1 MSKEPGA
8 VRRTPSHWSAY
19 EPEIA
24 TGFFGF
30 PPLRRYLIATAF
42 GVESAEKHG
51 ENRWWAE
58 DIVSDLY
65 LGDRDIASML
75 SLCCGFGAVEQH
87 MVAYLDSVDTCVAVD
102 IAEGAVEEAARRA
115 AGLGLDKVIRYDVAN
130 LNAYE
135 WPDSTYDLVVAT
147 GALHHLA
154 ELEGVLDGV
163 VRCLKPGGVLFAN
176 EHIGASHQDY
186 PKRQLELINA
196 TAYLV
201 PPELRC
207 RRPLRNNPL
216 NQRHL
221 RRLADALL
229 GNLDLGSDHAERSPR
244 KQALARILGRVS
256 LPPRRDFGPL
266 VLSPKQRF
274 LVTGPSEGVSS
285 DRIVSSIRA
294 RFGEVNVHPY
304 GGAVLAYALDGAFYA
319 GFDAQNPAHAR
330 LLHALCSLEAFLVR
344 SGELP
349 DEHAIIVAV
358 KGGVERDGT

>member
-1 MSKEPGA
+1 MRNELGA
-8 VRRTPSHWSAY
+8 VRRTASHWSAY

-24 TGFFGF
+24 KGFFGF
-30 PPLRRYLIATAF
+30 PPLRPYLVATAF
-42 GVESAEKHG
+42 GAEIAEKHG
-51 ENRWWAE
+51 GNRWWAE

-65 LGDRDIASML
+65 LQDRDIASML
-75 SLCCGFGAVEQH
+75 SLCCGFGAIEQH
-87 MVAYLDSVDTCVAVD
+87 MVAYLESVDTCVAVD

-154 ELEGVLDGV
+154 KLEGVLDGI

-176 EHIGASHQDY
+176 EHIGACRQDF

-196 TAYLV
+196 TAYLI
-201 PPELRC
+201 PPVLRC

-216 NQRHL
+216 TQRHL

-229 GNLDLGSDHAERSPR
+229 GNLDLGGDHVERSPR

-256 LPPRRDFGPL
+256 LPPGRGFGPL
-266 VLSPKQRF
+266 VLSPKQH
-274 LVTGPSEGVSS
+274 LLAVDPSECVSS

-294 RFGEVNVHPY
+294 RFGEVHVHPY

-319 GFDAQNPAHAR
+319 GFDGQNPEHAR
-330 LLHALCSLEAFLVR
+330 LLHALCSLEALLVR

-349 DEHAIIVAV
+349 DEYAIIVAV
-358 KGGVERDGT
+358 KDGAELDGS